1 MGQPDSMVIY
11 IALGDWDKPVEVR
24 TDPKNRKVFD
34 ENDPHII
41 AFNKIESSQIISQYT
56 PFELEL
62 DYRSTSR
69 IPRYIIITAS
79 ASKYGDYFTGST
91 QSTLYIDE
99 FTFDWDY

>member
-1 MGQPDSMVIY
+1 MSIY
-11 IALGDWDKPVEVR
+11 IALGDWDEPVEVR

-41 AFNKIESSQIISQYT
+41 AFKKIVTSKEESSYI

-69 IPRYIIITAS
+69 VPNYIIITAT
-79 ASKYGDYFTGST
+79 ASQYGDYFTGST
-91 QSTLYIDE
+91 KSTLYVDE
-99 FTFDWDY
+99 FSLEWDY